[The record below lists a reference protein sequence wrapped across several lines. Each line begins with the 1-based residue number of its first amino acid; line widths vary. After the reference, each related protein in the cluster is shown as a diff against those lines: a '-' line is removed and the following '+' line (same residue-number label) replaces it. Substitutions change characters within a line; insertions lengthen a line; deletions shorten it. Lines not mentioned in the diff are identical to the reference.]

1 MPLVASSDS
10 SSSVSP
16 KQLMIICASN
26 AVTYFDFLIYLFMAD
41 IISSTFFP
49 DNDDPILAKMQV
61 LSLFIAGYLTR
72 PIGALLLGRY
82 ADVKG
87 RRPALLISM
96 SCIAITALITACLP
110 TYAQVGIFAPI
121 LFFIAR
127 FFQGMAFG
135 AHTPLGWV
143 YVAEHVNK
151 GNLATFLSFVTASFM
166 FGELGSILL
175 FEIITSTHTHE
186 QLIESGWRIPF
197 IWAALLS
204 FVMLLLLQ
212 TLKETPIFT
221 HQQHKQTF
229 VPKISELGPYL
240 KRFNAMFLAL
250 IITFIIASLTMVIA
264 LLLPDL
270 VSMKF
275 SIDDSM
281 LRFSNNLGLFFL
293 MLGCVFYG
301 LIADK
306 SGTGKAMMIGS
317 VALML
322 QALAFFYHLE
332 YGGGSFILFMY
343 AILGFCTGI
352 ISLGSV
358 ILVRLF
364 PTEVRVTAVS
374 LTYNLMYAL
383 VGLILPFGLG
393 YSTNLVS
400 FSPAL
405 YIIFVSLV
413 SFIIGLYIFLL
424 PKFKDLDESIKL

>member
-1 MPLVASSDS
+1 MPFVALSDS
-10 SSSVSP
+10 SSSVSL
-16 KQLMIICASN
+16 KKLMIICASN

-49 DNDDPILAKMQV
+49 ANDDPILANMQV

-72 PIGALLLGRY
+72 PIGAILLGRY

-87 RRPALLISM
+87 RRPALSISM
-96 SCIAITALITACLP
+96 SCIALTALITACLP
-110 TYAQVGIFAPI
+110 TYAQVGILSPI

-127 FFQGMAFG
+127 LFQGMAFG

-143 YVAEHVNK
+143 YIAEHVNK
-151 GNLATFLSFVTASFM
+151 RNLATFLSFVTASFM
-166 FGELGSILL
+166 LGELGSILL
-175 FEIITSTHTHE
+175 FEIITSTHTRD

-197 IWAALLS
+197 VWAALFS
-204 FVMLLLLQ
+204 FVVLLLLQ
-212 TLKETPIFT
+212 TINETPIFT
-221 HQQHKQTF
+221 RQQNKQTF
-229 VPKISELGPYL
+229 VPKLSELGPYF
-240 KRFNAMFLAL
+240 KRFNAIFLAL

-270 VSMKF
+270 VSMRF

-281 LRFSNNLGLFFL
+281 LRLSNNLSLLF
-293 MLGCVFYG
+293 MMIGCVFYG
-301 LIADK
+301 LIADR

-317 VALML
+317 AALML

-332 YGGGSFILFMY
+332 YGGGSYILFMY
-343 AILGFCTGI
+343 AVLGFCAGI

-358 ILVRLF
+358 ILVQLF
-364 PTEVRVTAVS
+364 PTEVRVTALS

-383 VGLILPFGLG
+383 VGLTLPFGLG
-393 YSTNLVS
+393 YATNLVS

-413 SFIIGLYIFLL
+413 TFIIGLYIYRL